1 MREQV
6 IELLA
11 ALGVMVEP
19 FDPLLDVL
27 LDNVQYKVLNETGTR
42 LPMEEGL
49 QSVAVYMVAGEYLR
63 MKKAAGQLTGFD
75 LEAAVK
81 QIQQGDTNVQ
91 FAIGEGSSTPEQRLD
106 AIIDYLVHGRERE
119 LYRYRRVIW

>member
-1 MREQV
+1 M
-6 IELLA
+6 ELLA
-11 ALGVMVEP
+11 ALGVTVEP
-19 FDPLLDVL
+19 SDPLLDVL

-75 LEAAVK
+75 LEVAVK

-106 AIIDYLVHGRERE
+106 ALIDYLVHGRERE